1 MITTLITLVHSGYMS
16 MCDIPWYIHG
26 FPRESF
32 IIDISM
38 HFWATLKCGMFGC
51 HGELVS
57 PVRGALDAPSVKS
70 VSYHAVCAEISCSS
84 DVKG

>member
-1 MITTLITLVHSGYMS
+1 MCN
-16 MCDIPWYIHG
+16 CDIPWYIHG
-26 FPRESF
+26 FPRDSF

-38 HFWATLKCGMFGC
+38 HFWATLECGMSGSQ
-51 HGELVS
+51 GNLVS

-70 VSYHAVCAEISCSS
+70 VSYHAVGAEISCSS